1 MAVREYNWESIIRG
15 HHVYKAIWMPE
26 IGEILECKQERGNPE
41 DLYAISITKDDT
53 IIGHVPR
60 EKLRVVWY
68 FLEHDGTVTCQ
79 VIDRR
84 KHGKGLEVPCM
95 HRFTG
100 KKRKIE
106 KLRKLL
112 PASSKT
118 AIRPAIAAEPFI

>member
-1 MAVREYNWESIIRG
+1 MAVQEYSWESVIRG

-26 IGEILECKQERGNPE
+26 IGEILKCKQERGNPE
-41 DLYAISITKDDT
+41 DLYGVSVLKDDT
-53 IIGHVPR
+53 IVGHVPH
-60 EKLRVVWY
+60 EKSRVVWY
-68 FLEHDGTVTCQ
+68 FLEYDGTVTCQ
-79 VIDRR
+79 IIDGR

-95 HRFTG
+95 YRFTG

-118 AIRPAIAAEPFI
+118 VRHQTCHSC